1 MKKVISIKKGMSF
14 NENSKVF
21 LLINDKRILLN
32 NYLTKNIEVEKN
44 DIIQLNYWWVKS
56 KTISFDFLEQ
66 DSLYEITQMINK
78 KKGFIF
84 FIIISFSII
93 LFFITNSIWF
103 SLPAF
108 GVGIYIVLITTCF
121 SDRYL
126 KLKKV
131 KNKFIG

>member
-103 SLPAF
+103 SLPVF